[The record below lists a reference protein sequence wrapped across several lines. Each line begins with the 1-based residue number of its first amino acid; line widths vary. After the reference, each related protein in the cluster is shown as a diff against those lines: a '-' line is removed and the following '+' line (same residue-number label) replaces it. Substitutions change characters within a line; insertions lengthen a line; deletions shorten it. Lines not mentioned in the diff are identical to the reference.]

1 MLKVVETFSGIGSQ
15 AKALKNIGIEY
26 EIICT
31 ADWDINAIIAYDLI
45 HHGNQDLSVYK
56 NMTKQDLIKSLS
68 KYTLSLDGKKPATE
82 KNMQDLNEE
91 VLKRVLYAI
100 KRSNNLVSITDIK
113 ARDLPNKIDSILQAI
128 KTVTDWALR
137 VGIALAGVSL
147 VIAFVL
153 YAVADVDRKQQVK
166 QRIIQTMFGIVGIIL
181 AISLVNLIIG
191 LF

>member
-1 MLKVVETFSGIGSQ
+1 MYRNIYLLAINKLEGGSYT
-15 AKALKNIGIEY
+15 IE
-26 EIICT
+26 
-31 ADWDINAIIAYDLI
+31 
-45 HHGNQDLSVYK
+45 
-56 NMTKQDLIKSLS
+56 
-68 KYTLSLDGKKPATE
+68 
-82 KNMQDLNEE
+82 
-91 VLKRVLYAI
+91 
-100 KRSNNLVSITDIK
+100 
-113 ARDLPNKIDSILQAI
+113 SILQAI